1 MVIFLQFN
9 SWIDMLIKAIE
20 YWLPEKIVTNNDL
33 KFEHPDWDMN
43 SIGKKTGVSERRI
56 ASLNETALDIAEK
69 ACRNLFENTPG
80 TQEKIDGLIFCTQS
94 PDFIMPSNAFLLQQR
109 LGLSQNLAAFDINLA
124 CSGFVYGLAIANG
137 FLKTKVCN
145 NILFVTADT
154 YSKFIDLDDR
164 STRVLFGDGGA
175 VTLLENSEQNTIID
189 IALASSGY
197 EYKSFYIPSGGCR
210 TLIKDNQTKESG
222 SHDHKRSSKIH
233 MNGFAVWKF
242 ISQTVP
248 KQIEDLL
255 IKNKLTISDIDLFFF
270 HQASKLT
277 LDSLKKQLAIPDEK
291 FVLDMELTGNL
302 VSSSIPI
309 IIKKSLDKGV
319 LKNGHTILLSGFGV
333 GLSWGTI
340 LLKFKT

>member
-1 MVIFLQFN
+1 
-9 SWIDMLIKAIE
+9 MLIKAIE
-20 YWLPEKIVTNNDL
+20 YWLPEKVVTNNDL
-33 KFEHPDWDMN
+33 KLEHPDWDMD
-43 SIGKKTGVSERRI
+43 SISKKTGVSERRI
-56 ASLNETALDIAEK
+56 ALVSETALDIAEK
-69 ACRNLFENTPG
+69 ACKNLFENIPG
-80 TQEKIDGLIFCTQS
+80 IKEKIDGLIFCTQS

-145 NILFVTADT
+145 NILLVTADT
-154 YSKFIDLDDR
+154 YSKFIHLDDR

-175 VTLLENSEQNTIID
+175 VTLLERTKQETIID

-197 EYKSFYIPSGGCR
+197 EHKSFYIPSGGCR
-210 TLIKDNQTKESG
+210 ILTTDNQPEELGTNEP
-222 SHDHKRSSKIH
+222 DRSSKIH

-248 KQIEDLL
+248 KQIENLL
-255 IKNKLTISDIDLFFF
+255 SKNKLAISDIDLFFF

-277 LDSLKKQLAIPDEK
+277 LDSLQKQLAIPDEK
-291 FVLDMELTGNL
+291 FILDMELTGNL

-309 IIKKSLDKGV
+309 IIKKALDKGS
-319 LKNGHTILLSGFGV
+319 LKNGDTILLSGFGV

-340 LLKFKT
+340 LLKFKTQ